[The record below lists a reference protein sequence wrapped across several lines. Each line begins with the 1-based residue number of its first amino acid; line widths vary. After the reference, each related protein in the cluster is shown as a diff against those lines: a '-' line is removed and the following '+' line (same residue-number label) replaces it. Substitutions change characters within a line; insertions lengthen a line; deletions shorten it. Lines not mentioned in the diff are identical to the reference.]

1 MTYEIDLARDNAEA
15 LREVFAPY
23 VAVALRSGG
32 RARSGTGGR
41 ARPSRSEGA
50 VSKAAGRSREGLK
63 AIRGWAKSN
72 GWAVSDRGRLPGN
85 VVEAYDAA
93 HK

>member
-1 MTYEIDLARDNAEA
+1 VTYEIDLAKDNAEA

-23 VAVALRSGG
+23 VAAGRRTGG
-32 RARSGTGGR
+32 RARSGAGSRGR
-41 ARPSRSEGA
+41 SSGSSGA
-50 VSKAAGRSREGLK
+50 VSNPAGRGREAMK
-63 AIRGWAKSN
+63 AIRDWAKSS